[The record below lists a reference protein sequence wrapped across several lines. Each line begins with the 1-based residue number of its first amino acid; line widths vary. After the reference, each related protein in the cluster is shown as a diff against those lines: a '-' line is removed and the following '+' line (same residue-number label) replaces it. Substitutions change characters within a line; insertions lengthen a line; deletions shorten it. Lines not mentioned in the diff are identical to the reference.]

1 MSHRIE
7 SKDKLTFPTLR
18 ISILGVGDKP
28 GCMQA
33 GTPAL
38 PGKNA
43 ACTSA
48 MDVLERVGKQRVN
61 SDADY

>member
-1 MSHRIE
+1 
-7 SKDKLTFPTLR
+7 
-18 ISILGVGDKP
+18 
-28 GCMQA
+28 MQA

-48 MDVLERVGKQRVN
+48 MDVLARVGKQRVN